1 MGGSALLSLFGAG
14 FLLLKHLN
22 SEKQP
27 GDLRSFFFL
36 LGLGLL
42 RLLSISICFSKN
54 DELIE
59 ILYSRL
65 KYFESINYNCNKQI

>member
-1 MGGSALLSLFGAG
+1 MGGKALLLLLAAG

-22 SEKQP
+22 KEKQP

-42 RLLSISICFSKN
+42 RLLSIF
-54 DELIE
+54 LI
-59 ILYSRL
+59 
-65 KYFESINYNCNKQI
+65 